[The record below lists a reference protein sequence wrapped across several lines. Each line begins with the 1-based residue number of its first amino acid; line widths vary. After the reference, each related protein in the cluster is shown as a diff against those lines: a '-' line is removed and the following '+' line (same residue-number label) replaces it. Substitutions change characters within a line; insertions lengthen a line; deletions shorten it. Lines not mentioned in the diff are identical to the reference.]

1 MKNGRCWIIVNFPP
15 NFFQHYYSQ
24 STRNVKSG
32 KKFLKNTIDFFLS
45 KCYYASVIVQ
55 ISHLIHQKE
64 GDTMFEIDSRSRIPI
79 YEQIKNQLIT
89 CIRLGIYRADEQLPS
104 IRSVSLQTGINVNTV
119 KRAFADLE
127 DEGIIYTLV
136 GRGSFVSADAADNT
150 SIAEKA
156 LKDIEPDIRSLKSKG
171 VSRDSVIELINRIY
185 VEENQND

>member
-1 MKNGRCWIIVNFPP
+1 
-15 NFFQHYYSQ
+15 
-24 STRNVKSG
+24 
-32 KKFLKNTIDFFLS
+32 
-45 KCYYASVIVQ
+45 
-55 ISHLIHQKE
+55 
-64 GDTMFEIDSRSRIPI
+64 MFEIDSRSRIPI
-79 YEQIKNQLIT
+79 YEQIKNQLIM